1 MILMVDRC
9 HRSGIG
15 ASIQA
20 VYARNLSVL
29 QNDLAADRPLCRGQI
44 SRTQRGVPRPQ
55 VGLELVIKPEQVAVL
70 NVGYHVVRDQR
81 PKGTVRKIAGQ
92 GKPKPWL

>member
-1 MILMVDRC
+1 MILTVDRC
-9 HRSGIG
+9 HSSGIRP
-15 ASIQA
+15 SSQPVCI
-20 VYARNLSVL
+20 RNLSVL

-55 VGLELVIKPEQVAVL
+55 MGLQLVIKPEQVAVVL
-70 NVGYHVVRDQR
+70 NVGYHMVRDQG

-92 GKPKPWL
+92 GEPKP